1 MPAQLPSALSAK
13 IDQLLLRKIAQIKS
27 GECPLRFIGATQDA
41 RWRRDAAQTIDTAFQ
56 MFLPDIMADPIMD
69 QALVQTIMREVHLVG
84 LRTAQQIPIK
94 DFLDRLADAAGVHEP
109 PPQPPSAQQTD
120 LQQPDSQQPGPVSR
134 LRRTQSTSRIA
145 PPWAERGLRRTASV
159 SLRRPTSGLQG
170 GISLKPML
178 DLMKHGIIK
187 RHPAIVEFLHA
198 VVQTVQSLDSHT
210 RFAYL
215 QYVRDSLS
223 LKKTVYLTYIL
234 DILIVSMTNSKEFAF
249 EVQSH
254 FYKELQRKGIDPFDT
269 FATFRGIMALPN
281 STLFKGAKTISV
293 FPAMT
298 MYIAR
303 RFNNGTPPSN
313 QQIAALSGFLSWADR
328 KALQICQEVRQGGED
343 TGLLINMEE
352 AVIADFSAGRR
363 DNAAVGAI
371 YCSRLYGVPAGVG
384 AANGAG
390 VVSSFP
396 TGWVF
401 PIGLQSTDGPGVS
414 HPFYEAVMVDI
425 RKKERI
431 RINGQPMLKN
441 YHASS
446 YDDDWASLYHTWNM
460 AFILGEI
467 PDLDIIAPKLL
478 APSVMCA
485 KGEQYLFCRLHGL
498 FTAICFMILKCSDGV
513 QMDIHPPNHQALARL
528 YGAINLE
535 QAWLYQVRRKGA
547 AAGSKDAFL
556 TYWDNNAPS
565 LVGGALGYARLAAHA
580 FLGWTSRLTD

>member
-1 MPAQLPSALSAK
+1 MPALLPDSLIAR
-13 IDQLLLRKIAQIKS
+13 IDQLLADKIAQIKS
-27 GECPLRFIGATQDA
+27 GAQPLRFIGVTQNA
-41 RWRRDAAQTIDTAFQ
+41 RWRTEAAQTLDTAFR
-56 MFLPDIMADPIMD
+56 MFLPDIMADPVMD
-69 QALVQTIMREVHLVG
+69 RDLMHQVMREVHLAG
-84 LRTAQQIPIK
+84 LRSSQQIPIK
-94 DFLDRLADAAGVHEP
+94 AFLDRLADEAGIHEP
-109 PPQPPSAQQTD
+109 PPALPD
-120 LQQPDSQQPGPVSR
+120 LPLPGQSQADGPQATGSR
-134 LRRTQSTSRIA
+134 LRRTQSISRLDL
-145 PPWAERGLRRTASV
+145 PKQERSFRRTASFSQRNPV
-159 SLRRPTSGLQG
+159 PGPVG
-170 GISLKPML
+170 GTSLKPML

-198 VVQTVQSLDSHT
+198 VVQTVQSLSGYS

-215 QYVRDSLS
+215 QYVRDSLP
-223 LKKTVYLTYIL
+223 LKKMVYLTYIL
-234 DILIVSMTNSKEFAF
+234 DLLIVSMTNSKEFAF

-303 RFNNGTPPSN
+303 RFNNGIPPSN

-352 AVIADFSAGRR
+352 AVIADFSAGRK

-384 AANGAG
+384 AAGADG

-401 PIGLQSTDGPGVS
+401 PIGLQSTDGTGVT
-414 HPFYEAVMVDI
+414 HPFYEALKADI

-513 QMDIHPPNHQALARL
+513 QTDIHPPNHQALARL

-556 TYWDNNAPS
+556 AYWDNNAPS

-580 FLGWTSRLTD
+580 FLGWTSKLME